1 MYMSWIIRHKK
12 SFKETI
18 MKEKIKEN
26 WDKILNIIETECE
39 VPSIIV
45 TTWIGSLEIYDI
57 KDNTIFFYVDERR
70 GKHGVEYLLKKGYD
84 QYLLSAIRQV
94 LNNSDIDLTIDEKSN
109 YIKKEDDSLINGIGS
124 EDSGDDYM
132 NAVRKSNLNEY
143 YTFENFVPGDS
154 NKHALATCLAI
165 ADMPSQDNYNPLFLY
180 GGSGL
185 GKTHLIQSIAH
196 YIIQHDPEKVVLY
209 VTSEKFTNE
218 IITAIQ
224 NNNTEEF
231 RAKYRKVDI
240 LIIDD
245 IQEIIGRERT
255 QIEFFN
261 TFNYLYEEKKQII
274 LSSDRPPKEFNSLDE
289 RLRSRFEWGVPID
302 IHEPDYET
310 RMAILHKKAEN
321 RKLTNIPEEV
331 FKYIAENIV
340 SNVRELE
347 GALNKISIFANL
359 TGESITVELAQDT
372 LKDLISKETNVA
384 ITPELILKV
393 VSEHTEISENDI
405 KSKKKNADIALARQI
420 VMYLC
425 RTYTD
430 KSLHAVG
437 EVLGGKNH
445 ATIIAGVTKITQ
457 KINTDPQFKASID
470 VMVKKINPSE
480 NS

>member
-1 MYMSWIIRHKK
+1 
-12 SFKETI
+12 
-18 MKEKIKEN
+18 MKENIEKN
-26 WDKILNIIETECE
+26 WDEILNILENHYDVSRIIIET
-39 VPSIIV
+39 
-45 TTWIGSLEIYDI
+45 WIKPLSIYDV
-57 KDNTIFFYVDERR
+57 KDNVVYLYVDEKR
-70 GKHGVEYLLKKGYD
+70 GKHGVDYLRNKGYD
-84 QYLLSAIRQV
+84 IFLLSSIREFF
-94 LNNSDIDLTIDEKSN
+94 DDYKIDLVIDEKNKIVASVDGEVQDETSS
-109 YIKKEDDSLINGIGS
+109 YEDKPYSDAYYAAIKRG
-124 EDSGDDYM
+124 
-132 NAVRKSNLNEY
+132 NLNPK
-143 YTFENFVPGDS
+143 YTFENFIVGES
-154 NKHALATCLAI
+154 NKHAHATCTAV
-165 ADMPSQDNYNPLFLY
+165 ADLPSQDNFNPLFLY

-274 LSSDRPPKEFNSLDE
+274 LSSDRPPKEFSSLDE

>member
-1 MYMSWIIRHKK
+1 
-12 SFKETI
+12 
-18 MKEKIKEN
+18 MKEEIKKN
-26 WDKILNIIETECE
+26 WSKILNVIETECD
-39 VPSIIV
+39 VPHIII
-45 TTWIGSLEIYDI
+45 TTWIGSLEIFDI
-57 KDNTIFFYVDERR
+57 KDNTIFFYVDEKR

-84 QYLLSAIRQV
+84 LYLLSAIRQV
-94 LNNSDIDLTIDEKSN
+94 LNNPDIDLAIDEKSSYMKN
-109 YIKKEDDSLINGIGS
+109 ENNEK
-124 EDSGDDYM
+124 SGDDNEEYKS
-132 NAVRKSNLNEY
+132 AVKKSNLNEY
-143 YTFENFVPGDS
+143 YTFDNFVPGDS

-196 YIIQHDPEKVVLY
+196 YIIQHDPTKNVLY

-224 NNNTEEF
+224 NNKTDEF
-231 RAKYRKVDI
+231 RAKYRQVDV

-274 LSSDRPPKEFNSLDE
+274 ISSDRPPKEFNSLDE

-321 RKLTNIPEEV
+321 KKLTNIPEEV
-331 FKYIAENIV
+331 FTYIAENIV

-359 TGESITVELAQDT
+359 TGESITVDLAQET
-372 LKDLISKETNVA
+372 LKDLISKESSVA

-393 VSEHTEISENDI
+393 VSEHTDISENDI

-430 KSLHAVG
+430 KSLHAIG
-437 EVLGGKNH
+437 EIVGGKNH
-445 ATIIAGVTKITQ
+445 ATVISGVNKVLE
-457 KINTDPQFKASID
+457 KMNVDPAFKANIE
-470 VMVKKINPSE
+470 VMVKKINPTE
-480 NS
+480 

>member
-1 MYMSWIIRHKK
+1 
-12 SFKETI
+12 
-18 MKEKIKEN
+18 MKEEIRKN
-26 WDKILNIIETECE
+26 WDKILNIIETECD
-39 VPSIIV
+39 VPHIII

-57 KDNTIFFYVDERR
+57 KDKTIFFYVDEKR

-84 QYLLSAIRQV
+84 LYLLSAIRQV
-94 LNNSDIDLTIDEKSN
+94 LNDSEIDLAIDEKSSYLKN
-109 YIKKEDDSLINGIGS
+109 EDKSYNSSDENDAYIS
-124 EDSGDDYM
+124 
-132 NAVRKSNLNEY
+132 AVKKSNLNEY
-143 YTFENFVPGDS
+143 YTFENFVPGES

-196 YIIQHDPEKVVLY
+196 YIIQHDPSKNVLY

-224 NNNTEEF
+224 NNNTDEF
-231 RAKYRKVDI
+231 RAKYREVDV

-274 LSSDRPPKEFNSLDE
+274 LSSDRPPKEFTSLDE

-321 RKLTNIPEEV
+321 KKLTNIPEEV
-331 FKYIAENIV
+331 FTYIAENIV

-359 TGESITVELAQDT
+359 TGESITVDLAKDT
-372 LKDLISKETNVA
+372 LKDLISKDVNVA
-384 ITPELILKV
+384 VTPELILKV

-430 KSLHAVG
+430 KSLHAIG
-437 EVLGGKNH
+437 EIVGGKNH
-445 ATIIAGVTKITQ
+445 ATVISGVNKVLE
-457 KINTDPQFKASID
+457 KMNVDSSFKANIE
-470 VMVKKINPSE
+470 VMVKKINPTE
-480 NS
+480 N